1 MSLQSFG
8 FFGFLLVVAAVYL
21 HLPQRWQ
28 SAFLLAASWV
38 FYALAMPSMLPV
50 TIAIAVFTYLCG
62 RGMTAREGARK
73 TAFLRIGVIGLL
85 AILAFFKY
93 NGAFASDGG
102 WQAVAMPLGI
112 SFYSF
117 AAISYLIDAA
127 RGDCEVE
134 KNFIDCA
141 LFLNFFA
148 TVTQGPICRAG
159 ALLPQF
165 KKEHRFDAAR
175 TVRALR
181 LMALGLFKLVAVSDV
196 LGLLVDEVFPNYR
209 SYGGPMLVLAAVFYT
224 FQLYFNFSGYSEV
237 ARAVG
242 LLLGLELPE
251 NFKTPFFA
259 TNFSGF
265 WSRWH
270 ISFSSWLQDYLFMPL
285 AWADVSGLTGGKIS
299 RLPAEFCV
307 FTVFFVSGFWHGNT
321 LPFVVWGLLQASYRL
336 GEELLHRRLGK
347 PKKKAPARV
356 LWAKRAGVFVLWC
369 VSMVFFRVGSSPAAA
384 PLTVG
389 DAFAYLGRCF
399 MGWGP
404 ARFASELYAAASGG
418 FYANAIMVA
427 AYSYM
432 ALVPIVQPPVIR
444 LCTTKKERLIRM
456 PYQKGSVSKT
466 TKILFPIVV
475 TMLAGLV
482 APASVALVGFLMFGN
497 LLRECGVLNALSET
511 AQNVLANLITIVLG
525 LTVAGQMTADKFVRP
540 DTLLILALGLVA
552 FIFDTA
558 GGVFFAKLLNLFLP
572 EGKKINPMIGA
583 AGISAFPM
591 SGRVVNQMGLAED
604 NQNFLLMYSISV
616 NVSGQIASVI
626 AGGLLLTLLS

>member
-8 FFGFLLVVAAVYL
+8 FFGFLLVVAVVYL
-21 HLPQRWQ
+21 HLPQRLQ
-28 SAFLLAASWV
+28 SVFLLGASWV
-38 FYALAMPSMLPV
+38 FYALAMPAMLPV
-50 TIAIAVFTYLCG
+50 TIAVAVFTYLCG
-62 RGMTAREGARK
+62 RGLAAWGGVHK
-73 TAFLRIGVIGLL
+73 TAALRLGVVGLL

-93 NGAFASDGG
+93 NGAFATDGG

-112 SFYSF
+112 SFYTF

-134 KNFIDCA
+134 TSFIDFA

-159 ALLPQF
+159 ALLPQL
-165 KKEHRFDAAR
+165 KAEHRFDAAR
-175 TVRALR
+175 TVQALR
-181 LMALGLFKLVAVSDV
+181 LLALGLFKLVAVSDV
-196 LGLLVDEVFPNYR
+196 LGLLVDEVFPNYS

-242 LLLGLELPE
+242 LLLGLTLPE

-259 TNFSGF
+259 TNFSSF

-285 AWADVSGLTGGKIS
+285 AWADVSGATHGRLT
-299 RLPAEFCV
+299 RLPAEVCV

-321 LPFVVWGLLQASYRL
+321 LPFVVWGLLQACYRL

-356 LWAKRAGVFVLWC
+356 QWAKRAGVFALWC

-389 DAFAYLGRCF
+389 DAFRYLGGCF
-399 MGWGP
+399 LNWAP
-404 ARFASELYAAASGG
+404 ARFAAELYAAASNG

-427 AYSYM
+427 AYYAFTVLVLALAFYLDARRAFAFKNKPAEICLAKEKHRWAIYY
-432 ALVPIVQPPVIR
+432 ALVI
-444 LCTTKKERLIRM
+444 
-456 PYQKGSVSKT
+456 
-466 TKILFPIVV
+466 
-475 TMLAGLV
+475 A
-482 APASVALVGFLMFGN
+482 
-497 LLRECGVLNALSET
+497 
-511 AQNVLANLITIVLG
+511 
-525 LTVAGQMTADKFVRP
+525 
-540 DTLLILALGLVA
+540 LLIGYIMQSGG
-552 FIFDTA
+552 FGSSGFGMYA
-558 GGVFFAKLLNLFLP
+558 GF
-572 EGKKINPMIGA
+572 
-583 AGISAFPM
+583 
-591 SGRVVNQMGLAED
+591 
-604 NQNFLLMYSISV
+604 
-616 NVSGQIASVI
+616 
-626 AGGLLLTLLS
+626 

>member
-8 FFGFLLVVAAVYL
+8 FFGFLLVVAVVYL
-21 HLPQRWQ
+21 HLPQRLQ
-28 SAFLLAASWV
+28 SVFLLGASWV
-38 FYALAMPSMLPV
+38 FYALAMPAMLPV
-50 TIAIAVFTYLCG
+50 TVAVAVFTYLCG
-62 RGMTAREGARK
+62 RGLAARGGVHK
-73 TAFLRIGVIGLL
+73 TAALRLGVGGLL

-93 NGAFASDGG
+93 NGAFAADGG

-112 SFYSF
+112 SFYTF

-134 KNFIDCA
+134 TSFIDFA

-159 ALLPQF
+159 ALLPQL
-165 KKEHRFDAAR
+165 KAEHRFDAAR
-175 TVRALR
+175 TVQALR
-181 LMALGLFKLVAVSDV
+181 LLALGLFKLVAVSDV
-196 LGLLVDEVFPNYR
+196 LGLLVDEVFPNYG

-242 LLLGLELPE
+242 LLLGLTLPE

-285 AWADVSGLTGGKIS
+285 AWADVSGVTHGRLT
-299 RLPAEFCV
+299 RLPAEVCV

-321 LPFVVWGLLQASYRL
+321 LPFVVWGLLQACYRL

-356 LWAKRAGVFVLWC
+356 QWAKRAGVFALWC

-389 DAFAYLGRCF
+389 DAFRYLGGCF
-399 MGWGP
+399 LNWAP
-404 ARFASELYAAASGG
+404 ARFAAELYAAASNG

-427 AYSYM
+427 AYYAFTVLVLALTFYLDARRAFAFKNKPAELCLAKEKHRWAVYY
-432 ALVPIVQPPVIR
+432 ALVIA
-444 LCTTKKERLIRM
+444 LLIGYIM
-456 PYQKGSVSKT
+456 QSG
-466 TKILFPIVV
+466 
-475 TMLAGLV
+475 G
-482 APASVALVGFLMFGN
+482 FGN
-497 LLRECGVLNALSET
+497 SGF
-511 AQNVLANLITIVLG
+511 G
-525 LTVAGQMTADKFVRP
+525 MYAGF
-540 DTLLILALGLVA
+540 
-552 FIFDTA
+552 
-558 GGVFFAKLLNLFLP
+558 
-572 EGKKINPMIGA
+572 
-583 AGISAFPM
+583 
-591 SGRVVNQMGLAED
+591 
-604 NQNFLLMYSISV
+604 
-616 NVSGQIASVI
+616 
-626 AGGLLLTLLS
+626 